1 MPTPF
6 YHVLETVTLTSSA
19 SSVTF
24 SSIDQSYADLVYSF
38 STKAVESNGVMKMT
52 VNNDTSTNV
61 YDRVAMRG
69 DGSSTGSISGGNTLL
84 YFPFSDYGV
93 STTTFNSV
101 KLEIMNYTSTSQHKS
116 MLMRFDSAE
125 FTTQATA
132 VRYASTSAITS
143 IELYP
148 HGFSNF
154 AIGSTFTLYATT
166 KAV

>member
-1 MPTPF
+1 MT
-6 YHVLETVTLTSSA
+6 YDLLESVTLASAA

-24 SSIDQSYADLVYSF
+24 SSIDQSYGDLIYLF

-69 DGSSTGSISGGNTLL
+69 DGSSTGSTSGANTLL
-84 YFPFSDYGV
+84 YFPFSDNGV

-101 KLEIMNYTSTSQHKS
+101 KLEIMNYTSTSQHKP
-116 MLMRFDSAE
+116 MLMRFDSAQ

-154 AIGSTFTLYATT
+154 AIGSTFNLYGVA
-166 KAV
+166 K